1 VTGWT
6 GICAARDLTT
16 RPRRVVIDGVPVVVF
31 RANGALH
38 ALSDVC
44 PHRFAPLSMG
54 RVLDDRIECP
64 YHGWQFDTAGQCQ
77 AMPGCVTDLPRARVP
92 VYAVTEHDG
101 VVFVSLKASN
111 TTPYSRVLSGQDM
124 ATAYAYNQVEAP
136 LADEAENIL
145 DATHTHYIHKGLL
158 RGLSHRR
165 YRVQV
170 TVTGGDD
177 FIEARLA
184 DVAENILDATHTH
197 YIHKGLLRGL
207 SHRRY
212 RVQVTVTGGDDF
224 IEARYEGE
232 PQQEGL
238 VSRLFEAGRGIS
250 IGRFRAPGVAEIEFW
265 GRRQVSLVTTFHLRQ
280 ETPKTVAGLCVL
292 SGPKEWGLGYLKAA
306 LFRPLFRIG
315 VEQDRVILSAAG
327 KNRDLVGDPKPMI
340 GPLDI
345 LRSGIDAILRGERP
359 VVADLPM
366 TMEME
371 L

>member
-124 ATAYAYNQVEAP
+124 ATAYAYNQV
-136 LADEAENIL
+136 
-145 DATHTHYIHKGLL
+145 
-158 RGLSHRR
+158 
-165 YRVQV
+165 
-170 TVTGGDD
+170 
-177 FIEARLA
+177 EARLA

>member
-1 VTGWT
+1 MNSWYGV
-6 GICAARDLTT
+6 CATSDLRTQ
-16 RPRRVVIDGVPVVVF
+16 PRRFVIDGVPVVVF
-31 RANGALH
+31 RARGGLH

-54 RVLDDRIECP
+54 QVLGDRIECP

-77 AMPGCVTDLPRARVP
+77 SMPGCVTDLPRARVP

-101 VVFVSLKASN
+101 VVFVSLKPSN
-111 TTPYSRVLSGQDM
+111 AMPYSRVISGPDV
-124 ATAYAYNQVEAP
+124 ATAYACNQV
-136 LADEAENIL
+136 
-145 DATHTHYIHKGLL
+145 
-158 RGLSHRR
+158 
-165 YRVQV
+165 
-170 TVTGGDD
+170 
-177 FIEARLA
+177 EARLA

-212 RVQVTVTGGDDF
+212 RVRVTVSGGDDF

-238 VSRLFEAGRGIS
+238 VSRLFEGGRGVS
-250 IGRFRAPGVAEIEFW
+250 VGRFRAPGIAEIEFW

-280 ETPKTVAGLCVL
+280 ETPDQVAGLCIL
-292 SGPKEWGLGYLKAA
+292 SGPKEWGLGYVKAA
-306 LFRPLFRIG
+306 LFRPLFKIG
-315 VEQDRVILSAAG
+315 VEQDRVILKAARR
-327 KNRDLVGDPKPMI
+327 NRDLAGNPKPMI

-359 VVADLPM
+359 EAADRPV
-366 TMEME
+366 TIEME

>member
-1 VTGWT
+1 MTGWT

-16 RPRRVVIDGVPVVVF
+16 RPRRVVIYGVPVVVF

-54 RVLDDRIECP
+54 RVLGDRIECP

-111 TTPYSRVLSGQDM
+111 TTPYSRVLSGPDM
-124 ATAYAYNQVEAP
+124 ATAYAYNQV
-136 LADEAENIL
+136 
-145 DATHTHYIHKGLL
+145 
-158 RGLSHRR
+158 
-165 YRVQV
+165 
-170 TVTGGDD
+170 
-177 FIEARLA
+177 EARLA

-232 PQQEGL
+232 PKQEGL

-265 GRRQVSLVTTFHLRQ
+265 GRRQVSLITTFHLRQ
-280 ETPKTVAGLCVL
+280 ETPDVVAGLCIL
-292 SGPKEWGLGYLKAA
+292 SGPKEWGLGYLKAT

-359 VVADLPM
+359 IVADQPM